1 MGKDLKE
8 TLNLPQTGFPMRGSL
23 AQREPE
29 RLEHWKHLDLY
40 GQIQSQNE
48 AGPDFILHDGP
59 PFTNGD
65 LHLGHALNKTLKD
78 TILRFKWM
86 QGYNAPY
93 IPGWDSHGLPIEHKV
108 SRELQ
113 DAGRTDYTPL
123 EVREACTKFADKYR
137 QLQTGQFQ
145 RLGVLADWAN
155 EYWTIHPEY
164 EAAEFETLARFV
176 EQDLVYRSKK
186 PVYWSIPC
194 ATALAEAEIEYR
206 PHKSISIYVKLP
218 LSPEARAQLALD
230 DEDVSI
236 LIWTTTPWTLPANL
250 AVAVHPNIEYS
261 AIRSDKG
268 TLIVATALID
278 TVSQACDL
286 KNITPVATYLGSQLE
301 NLQAR
306 HPFIDRPSPILNAE
320 YVTTESGTGCVHT
333 APGHGLD
340 DYLTGVKNNLEIYCP
355 LDDNGC
361 YLDDGQVPA
370 DLVGL
375 SVLET
380 GDGKPSPANLAVLRI
395 IAANGTLIAKKKI
408 EHSYPHCWR
417 SKTPVVFRAM
427 DQWFI
432 ALDKSGERKR
442 ALDAL
447 ETVNFIPSWG
457 KNRIHA
463 AVENR
468 PDWCIS
474 RQRTWGVPI
483 PAFYDAE
490 GQAYLDAGVIRSLAE
505 KIAMHGTNLWFQKTS
520 AELLAGIEL
529 PAHWPAA
536 ENLKA
541 GTDTLD
547 VWIDSGSSHRAVLQ
561 KRPNLKWP
569 ADLYLEGSDQH
580 RGWFQSS
587 LWTSVIADR
596 AAPYKNL
603 LTHGFI
609 VKEDGTKLS
618 KSDGAARPLN
628 EWINQY
634 GSDIIRLWI
643 CSQDY
648 RGDVPV
654 SDKIVK
660 NVANNYRNIRNTF
673 RYQIGSLYDF
683 DPKQDALPL
692 DQLHAIDKW
701 ALHQLAKL
709 VRQVTE
715 AYEAYEF
722 HRAFKDFLDPFCA
735 NTLSSTYHDILKDR
749 LYTAAPNDP
758 RRRSSQ
764 TAIAIIFDVFTRL
777 LAPIL
782 PFTTDEA
789 WSFAANDNDFTDH
802 PITLEAWPTVDPK
815 WDQAEIAGDISS
827 LRDFLAETLNEPLE
841 KLRQEKIIGQSLDAK
856 VLITGPESDPKIQLL
871 KKYEADLPELFIL
884 SQVAIKIDDSATQ
897 LEAQVN
903 HADGVR
909 CPRSWRWVPEL
920 VETET
925 WGAVSPRCAEALNS
939 LNQTN

>member
-1 MGKDLKE
+1 MAQDLKD
-8 TLNLPQTGFPMRGSL
+8 TLNLPQTNFPMRGNMVE
-23 AQREPE
+23 REPA
-29 RLEHWKHLDLY
+29 RIDHWQKLGLY
-40 GQIQSQNE
+40 EQIQTKN
-48 AGPDFILHDGP
+48 AGGPSFILHDGP

-86 QGYNAPY
+86 QGYDAPY

-113 DAGRTDYTPL
+113 ETGRTDYTPL
-123 EVREACTKFADKYR
+123 EVREACAKFADKYR
-137 QLQTGQFQ
+137 RNQTEQFQ

-164 EAAEFETLARFV
+164 EATELETFASFV
-176 EQDLVYRSKK
+176 EQGLVYRSKK

-206 PHKSISIYVKLP
+206 DHKSISIFVKLP
-218 LSPEARAQLALD
+218 LAEATREKLKLE
-230 DEDVSI
+230 EDASV

-250 AVAVHPNIEYS
+250 AISVHPKIEYS
-261 AIRSDKG
+261 AIKSNHG
-268 TLIVATALID
+268 TLIVATALLDSVIAECSLVD
-278 TVSQACDL
+278 IETVG
-286 KNITPVATYLGSQLE
+286 TFLGAELE
-301 NLQAR
+301 GLEAR
-306 HPFIDRPSPILNAE
+306 HPFINRASPILLAD
-320 YVTTESGTGCVHT
+320 YVTTEAGTGCVHT

-340 DYLTGVKNNLEIYCP
+340 DYITGINNGLEVYCP
-355 LDDNGC
+355 LDDSGC
-361 YLDDGQVPA
+361 YVDDGQVPA

-375 SVLET
+375 SVLDE
-380 GDGKPSPANLAVLRI
+380 GGKPSPATLGVLRMT
-395 IAANGTLIAKKKI
+395 AQNGSLIAKRKI

-432 ALDKSGERKR
+432 ALDKNGDRQR
-442 ALDAL
+442 ALEAIED
-447 ETVNFIPSWG
+447 VNFIPSWG
-457 KNRIHA
+457 KNRIRA

-483 PAFYDAE
+483 PAFYNEE
-490 GQAYLDAGVIRSLAE
+490 GEAFIDAGVIRELAKKVANE
-505 KIAMHGTNLWFQKTS
+505 GTDVWFKHTA
-520 AELLAGIEL
+520 AELLDGLTL
-529 PAHWPAA
+529 PEGWPSADQ
-536 ENLKA
+536 LTC
-541 GTDTLD
+541 GSDTLD

-561 KRPNLKWP
+561 KRPNLSWP

-587 LWTSVIADR
+587 LWTSVIADKV
-596 AAPYKNL
+596 APYKNV

-618 KSDGAARPLN
+618 KSDGAARPLP
-628 EWINQY
+628 EWIKLY
-634 GSDIIRLWI
+634 GADIVRLWI

-660 NVANNYRNIRNTF
+660 NVANNYRNLRNTL
-673 RYQIGSLYDF
+673 RYQVGSVYDF
-683 DPKQDALPL
+683 DPATDAVPL
-692 DQLHAIDKW
+692 EDLHPVDKW
-701 ALHQLAKL
+701 ALHELAQL
-709 VRQVTE
+709 VRNVTE

-722 HRAFKDFLDPFCA
+722 HRAFKEYIDPFVA

-749 LYTAAPNDP
+749 LYTAAPNNP
-758 RRRSSQ
+758 LRRSSQ
-764 TAIAIIFDVFTRL
+764 TAISIIFNVFTRL
-777 LAPIL
+777 VAPL
-782 PFTTDEA
+782 VPHTADEA
-789 WSFAANDNDFTDH
+789 WSFAKTDSDFSDKPISLEEWPSVQKGWDNS
-802 PITLEAWPTVDPK
+802 
-815 WDQAEIAGDISS
+815 EIAGEINT
-827 LRDFLAETLNEPLE
+827 LRTFLSEQLNDKLE
-841 KLRQEKIIGQSLDAK
+841 ELRQNKAIGQSLDARAA
-856 VLITGPESDPKIQLL
+856 ITGPVNDPTMTLL

-884 SQVAIKIDDSATQ
+884 SQVSVTESPDKTEISIEVA
-897 LEAQVN
+897 

-909 CPRSWRWVPEL
+909 CPRSWRWVEAL
-920 VETET
+920 VETEE
-925 WGAVSPRCAEALNS
+925 WGPVSPRCAEALKQIS
-939 LNQTN
+939 K

>member
-1 MGKDLKE
+1 MVE
-8 TLNLPQTGFPMRGSL
+8 
-23 AQREPE
+23 REPA
-29 RLEHWKHLDLY
+29 RIDHWNTLGLY
-40 GQIQSQNE
+40 EQIQAKN
-48 AGPDFILHDGP
+48 AGGPSFILHDGP

-113 DAGRTDYTPL
+113 ETGRTDYTPL
-123 EVREACTKFADKYR
+123 EVREACAKFADKYR
-137 QLQTGQFQ
+137 RSQTEQFK
-145 RLGVLADWAN
+145 RLGVLADWQN

-164 EAAEFETLARFV
+164 EASELETFASFV
-176 EQDLVYRSKK
+176 EQGLVYRSKK

-206 PHKSISIYVKLP
+206 DHKSISVFVKLP
-218 LSPEARAQLALD
+218 LDEAARTKLKLD
-230 DEDVSI
+230 DDASV

-250 AVAVHPNIEYS
+250 AVSVHPKIEYS
-261 AIRSDKG
+261 AVKSNHG
-268 TLIVATALID
+268 TLVVATALLEAVAGECSLEGIE
-278 TVSQACDL
+278 TVG
-286 KNITPVATYLGSQLE
+286 TFLGAELE
-301 NLQAR
+301 GLQAR
-306 HPFIDRPSPILNAE
+306 HPFIDRPSPILLAD

-340 DYLTGVKNNLEIYCP
+340 DYITGINNGLEVYCP
-355 LDDNGC
+355 LDDAGC
-361 YLDDGQVPA
+361 YVDDGQVPA

-375 SVLET
+375 SVLDD
-380 GDGKPSPANLAVLRI
+380 GGKPSPATLGVLRI
-395 IAANGTLIAKKKI
+395 IAQNGTLIGKRKI

-432 ALDKSGERKR
+432 ALDKNGDRQL
-442 ALDAL
+442 ALKAIED
-447 ETVNFIPSWG
+447 VNFIPSWG
-457 KNRIHA
+457 KNRIRA

-483 PAFYDAE
+483 PAFYNEDGEAFI
-490 GQAYLDAGVIRSLAE
+490 DAGVIRELA
-505 KIAMHGTNLWFQKTS
+505 KKVAKAGTNVWFRQT
-520 AELLAGIEL
+520 ATELLDGIPL
-529 PAHWPAA
+529 PKGWPSADQ
-536 ENLKA
+536 LKC

-561 KRPNLKWP
+561 KRPGLSWP

-587 LWTSVIADR
+587 LWTSVIADK

-618 KSDGAARPLN
+618 KSDGAARPLP
-628 EWINQY
+628 EWIKMY
-634 GSDIIRLWI
+634 GADIVRLWI

-648 RGDVPV
+648 RNDVPV

-660 NVANNYRNIRNTF
+660 NVANNYRNWRNTL
-673 RYQIGSLYDF
+673 RYQVGSLYDF
-683 DPKQDALPL
+683 NPATDAVALE
-692 DQLHAIDKW
+692 DLHPVDKW
-701 ALHQLAKL
+701 ALHELGKL
-709 VRQVTE
+709 VRNVTE
-715 AYEAYEF
+715 AFEAYEF
-722 HRAFKDFLDPFCA
+722 HRAFKEFIDPFVA

-758 RRRSSQ
+758 IRRSSQ
-764 TAIAIIFDVFTRL
+764 TAISIIFSVFTRL
-777 LAPIL
+777 IAPL
-782 PFTTDEA
+782 VPHTADEA
-789 WSFAANDNDFTDH
+789 WSFAKTDSDFNEK
-802 PITLEAWPTVDPK
+802 PVSLEDWPTAEAG
-815 WDQAEIAGDISS
+815 WDNPEVANEIKT
-827 LRDFLAETLNEPLE
+827 LRTFLSEELNDKLE
-841 KLRQEKIIGQSLDAK
+841 ELRQKKTIGQSLDAK
-856 VLITGPESDPKIQLL
+856 VVITGPASDATIALL

-884 SQVAIKIDDSATQ
+884 SQVIVTESASAA
-897 LEAQVN
+897 EVSVDVA

-909 CPRSWRWVPEL
+909 CPRSWRWVEAL
-920 VETET
+920 VETEE
-925 WGAVSPRCAEALNS
+925 WGPVSPRCADALKQIS
-939 LNQTN
+939 K

>member
-1 MGKDLKE
+1 MAQDLKD
-8 TLNLPQTGFPMRGSL
+8 TLNLPQTNFPMRGNMVE
-23 AQREPE
+23 REPA
-29 RLEHWKHLDLY
+29 RIDHWKKLGLY
-40 GQIQSQNE
+40 EQIQAKN
-48 AGPDFILHDGP
+48 ADGPSFILHDGP

-123 EVREACTKFADKYR
+123 EVREACAKFANKYR
-137 QLQTGQFQ
+137 EIQTEQFQ
-145 RLGVLADWAN
+145 RLGVLADWDN

-164 EAAEFETLARFV
+164 EAAELETFAKFV
-176 EQDLVYRSKK
+176 EKGLVYRSKK

-206 PHKSISIYVKLP
+206 DHKSISVFVKLP
-218 LSPEARAQLALD
+218 LSEEARSKLALE
-230 DEDVSI
+230 DEASV

-250 AVAVHPNIEYS
+250 AVSVHPKIEYS
-261 AIRSDKG
+261 AVKSNQG
-268 TLIVATALID
+268 TLIVATALLD
-278 TVSQACDL
+278 TVVSECSL
-286 KNITPVATYLGSQLE
+286 EGVETISTFLGAQLE
-301 NLQAR
+301 GLEAR
-306 HPFIDRPSPILNAE
+306 HPFIDRASPILLAD

-340 DYLTGVKNNLEIYCP
+340 DYITGINNGLEVYCP
-355 LDDNGC
+355 LDDAGC
-361 YLDDGQVPA
+361 YVDDGQVPA
-370 DLVGL
+370 ELVGL
-375 SVLET
+375 SVLDE
-380 GDGKPSPANLAVLRI
+380 GGKPSPATLGVLKI
-395 IAANGTLIAKKKI
+395 IAQNGSLIGKRKI

-432 ALDKSGERKR
+432 ALDKNGDRQL
-442 ALDAL
+442 ALKAIED
-447 ETVNFIPSWG
+447 VNFIPSWG
-457 KNRIHA
+457 KNRIRA

-483 PAFYDAE
+483 PAFYDE
-490 GQAYLDAGVIRSLAE
+490 DGEAYIDADVIREISKKVAQD
-505 KIAMHGTNLWFQKTS
+505 GTNLWFKQT
-520 AELLAGIEL
+520 
-529 PAHWPAA
+529 AA
-536 ENLKA
+536 EILDGISLPEGWPTPDKLKC

-587 LWTSVIADR
+587 LWTSVIADK

-618 KSDGAARPLN
+618 KSDGAARPLP
-628 EWINQY
+628 EWIKLY
-634 GSDIIRLWI
+634 GADIVRLWI

-660 NVANNYRNIRNTF
+660 NVANNYRNLRNTL
-673 RYQIGSLYDF
+673 RYQVGSLHDF
-683 DPKQDALPL
+683 NPATDAVPL
-692 DQLHAIDKW
+692 DKLHPVDTW
-701 ALHQLAKL
+701 ALNELAQL
-709 VRQVTE
+709 VRNVTE

-722 HRAFKDFLDPFCA
+722 HRAFKEFIDPFVA

-758 RRRSSQ
+758 LRRSSQ
-764 TAIAIIFDVFTRL
+764 TAISIIFSVFTRL
-777 LAPIL
+777 VAPLI
-782 PFTTDEA
+782 PHTADEA
-789 WSFAANDNDFTDH
+789 WSFASNDTDFSDKPISLEDWPYVADGWDAPEVAADIRALRTFLSEHLNDR
-802 PITLEAWPTVDPK
+802 LE
-815 WDQAEIAGDISS
+815 E
-827 LRDFLAETLNEPLE
+827 
-841 KLRQEKIIGQSLDAK
+841 LRQKKTIGQSLDAK
-856 VLITGPESDPKIQLL
+856 AVITGTPSDPTFALL
-871 KKYEADLPELFIL
+871 QKYESDLPELFIL
-884 SQVAIKIDDSATQ
+884 SQVTLQQSDEAT
-897 LEAQVN
+897 ETTIEVA

-909 CPRSWRWVPEL
+909 CPRSWRWVEAL
-920 VETET
+920 VETEE
-925 WGAVSPRCAEALNS
+925 WGPVSPRCAEALKQIQ
-939 LNQTN
+939 QTTI

>member
-1 MGKDLKE
+1 MAQDLKN
-8 TLNLPQTGFPMRGSL
+8 TLNLPQTGFPMRGDL
-23 AQREPE
+23 VKREPA
-29 RLEHWKHLDLY
+29 RINHWNKIDLY
-40 GQIQSQNE
+40 GQIQAKNAE
-48 AGPDFILHDGP
+48 GPSFILHDGP

-78 TILRFKWM
+78 SILRFKWM
-86 QGYNAPY
+86 QGHNAPY

-123 EVREACTKFADKYR
+123 EVREACAEFANKFR
-137 QLQTGQFQ
+137 EIQTEQFQ
-145 RLGVLADWAN
+145 RLGVLADWDN
-155 EYWTIHPEY
+155 EYWTIQPEY
-164 EAAEFETLARFV
+164 EAAELETFASFV

-206 PHKSISIYVKLP
+206 DHTSISIFVKLR
-218 LSPEARAQLALD
+218 LSDDARAKLD
-230 DEDVSI
+230 LQDEDASI

-261 AIRSDKG
+261 AISSNKG
-268 TLIVATALID
+268 TIIVATPLLESVTSECQLEDVEI
-278 TVSQACDL
+278 
-286 KNITPVATYLGSQLE
+286 IGTYLGSQLE
-301 NLQAR
+301 KLEAR
-306 HPFIDRPSPILNAE
+306 HPFIDRPSPILLAE

-340 DYLTGVKNNLEIYCP
+340 DYITGINNGLDVYCP

-361 YLDDGQVPA
+361 YVDDGQVPTE
-370 DLVGL
+370 LVGL
-375 SVLET
+375 SVLEAD
-380 GDGKPSPANLAVLRI
+380 DGKPSAANLGVLKI
-395 IAANGTLIAKKKI
+395 IAGNGSLVAKKKI
-408 EHSYPHCWR
+408 KHSYPHCWR

-432 ALDKSGERKR
+432 ALDKGGDRKR
-442 ALDAL
+442 ALESLND
-447 ETVNFIPSWG
+447 VNFIPAWG
-457 KNRIHA
+457 ENRIRA

-483 PAFYDAE
+483 PAFYDAD
-490 GQAYLDAGVIRSLAE
+490 GNAFIDAGVIRAIAAKVAE
-505 KIAMHGTNLWFQKTS
+505 QGTNLWFKQS
-520 AELLAGIEL
+520 ASEILDGITL
-529 PAHWPAA
+529 PEGWPKPDQ
-536 ENLKA
+536 LKC

-561 KRPNLKWP
+561 KRDNLSWP

-587 LWTSVIADR
+587 LWTSVIADK

-628 EWINQY
+628 EWIKSY
-634 GSDIIRLWI
+634 GADIIRLWI

-660 NVANNYRNIRNTF
+660 NVANNYRNIRNTL

-683 DPKQDALPL
+683 DPVKDAIPL
-692 DQLHAIDKW
+692 ADLHPVDKW
-701 ALHQLAKL
+701 ALNELAQL
-709 VRQVTE
+709 VRNVTE
-715 AYEAYEF
+715 AFEAYEF
-722 HRAFKDFLDPFCA
+722 HRAFKEFIDPFCS
-735 NTLSSTYHDILKDR
+735 NTLSATYHDILKDR
-749 LYTAAPNDP
+749 LYTCAPNDP
-758 RRRSSQ
+758 LRRSSQ

-777 LAPIL
+777 IAPL
-782 PFTTDEA
+782 VPYTADEA
-789 WSFAANDNDFTDH
+789 WSYAKNDSDFTDQA
-802 PITLEAWPTVDPK
+802 IALEAWPYVEQG
-815 WDQAEIAGDISS
+815 WDNAEIAAEIKA
-827 LRDFLAETLNEPLE
+827 LRSFLSENINELLE
-841 KLRQEKIIGQSLDAK
+841 KLRQEKVIGQSLDAK
-856 VLITGPESDPKIQLL
+856 ATITGTAGDSTFELL
-871 KKYEADLPELFIL
+871 KKYQADLPELFIL
-884 SQVAIKIDDSATQ
+884 SQVTLIESTG
-897 LEAQVN
+897 AQELTVEVG

-909 CPRSWRWVPEL
+909 CPRSWRWVTEL
-920 VETET
+920 VDTQD
-925 WGAVSPRCAEALNS
+925 WGPVSPRCAEALT
-939 LNQTN
+939 QI